1 MPYTKIAIIGSRDFD
16 NIELFDFSISR
27 IFETYEISNPEIV
40 SGGAKG
46 ADSFAKALAVKN
58 NLPYKEFLPDWKA
71 YGKSAGPKRNKQIV
85 EYSDLIIAFWDGKS
99 KGTLSSIQFAKE
111 LTKKLVVICYKE
123 IPNEY

>member
-1 MPYTKIAIIGSRDFD
+1 M
-16 NIELFDFSISR
+16 
-27 IFETYEISNPEIV
+27 
-40 SGGAKG
+40 
-46 ADSFAKALAVKN
+46 
-58 NLPYKEFLPDWKA
+58 PDWKA